1 MFDPT
6 LEGNKSTYKVKYKSG
21 NILAILQIFLIIYN
35 VKHTSSMPKGW
46 TAFFLKQGPLA
57 Y

>member
-1 MFDPT
+1 MLDPT
-6 LEGNKSTYKVKYKSG
+6 LEGNKLTYKVKYKSG

-35 VKHTSSMPKGW
+35 VKRTSSMPKGW
-46 TAFFLKQGPLA
+46 TALFLKQGPLA